1 MSRNRTPVSAARI
14 IYPCFLP
21 CSNGG
26 IRTLRRLI
34 CPEIPFLPRA
44 DTEER
49 EGMPPWVRSTEYR
62 VILSDGSTTL
72 APAVIRDMHLLD
84 QSRALVC
91 VLSFPPPNQLYICTI
106 MCVMFSLSGS
116 WEQRMAMDFSFFFF
130 PFCSGIFSAGCGGS
144 AQASAR
150 IRTHVFARR
159 NVKCQGCACW
169 LGIGI

>member
-1 MSRNRTPVSAARI
+1 MSRNKTPVSAARI

-26 IRTLRRLI
+26 IRTPRRLI

-62 VILSDGSTTL
+62 VMLSDGTTL
-72 APAVIRDMHLLD
+72 APAVIRDMHILD

-106 MCVMFSLSGS
+106 PCVSCSLCPEAGSSAWPWILAFSLSFLF
-116 WEQRMAMDFSFFFF
+116 RHF
-130 PFCSGIFSAGCGGS
+130 
-144 AQASAR
+144 
-150 IRTHVFARR
+150 
-159 NVKCQGCACW
+159 
-169 LGIGI
+169 